1 MGYYCSNCRKEVA
14 TKREEINVALVILL
28 AIFTGGLGLIIY
40 FIIWSNKDKNRCVH
54 SRTICQYRSSEQLS
68 TEHYQVV
75 NNYGQ
80 QQQLSLMEV
89 RQDHANFCPVC
100 GTEVGERQQ
109 INFCAYCGSKI
120 E

>member
-14 TKREEINVALVILL
+14 TKREEINVALVIIL

-40 FIIWSNKDKNRCVH
+40 FIIWSNNDKNRCVQCK
-54 SRTICQYRSSEQLS
+54 SICQYQSSERLL
-68 TEHYQVV
+68 TAKYQVV
-75 NNYGQ
+75 NSYGQ

-89 RQDHANFCPVC
+89 RQDHGNFCPVC
-100 GTEVGERQQ
+100 GTELGDRQQ
-109 INFCAYCGSKI
+109 IKFCAYCGSRI